1 MRAGDIDRQRRP
13 PSVQQQRRRSTALS
27 SKREQC
33 HVDSRRRRLNPE
45 DLFVGCVD
53 TVKAVY
59 SGLAIDAQ
67 RHLLYA
73 SDEGQGQVAEL
84 ELKLELNYTA
94 DVSSSRIVDST
105 PRSRPRSIAV
115 DAVNRSST
123 FSLT

>member
-1 MRAGDIDRQRRP
+1 LIDSGGRRV
-13 PSVQQQRRRSTALS
+13 PSSSGAAARDSCTALS